1 MEQRRNEI
9 IRKTEIKNLRRR
21 FCVGVGAIIRNPF
34 KLLLVI
40 AYLLMAFWAWQ
51 NLDAWGAFEQ
61 YGVFELMLR
70 DLYHLAFVLLAVL
83 LDGLLIIRLGTPW
96 GAASIRDALRKAGL
110 VNHIGEAPI
119 LLSKIRS
126 TADRRLQIWRFD
138 PCAVPASTWMD
149 RMPEVETALNITII
163 SIGYGDSKK
172 TIVLKAVSAKG
183 DLPGFLEWNDELL
196 PTGNFELLLGEGLTG
211 PLKIDLSKVP
221 HVLLGGSS
229 GSGKTVLLKLLLMQA
244 HKKGASICIAD
255 FKGGLDFPRTWRQKC
270 HVVLTEDS
278 LLKMLK
284 KITDILEVRKTAIA
298 KTEYQNIDE
307 YNAGTGESLSRIIVA
322 CDEVAEVLDKNG
334 RTKEQKELIMQIESH
349 LSLIARQGRAL
360 GIHLILATQRP
371 DANILNGQIK
381 SNMDY
386 RICGRADEILS
397 RIILDNTEAAE
408 KVPKEARG
416 RFVTN
421 DGTVFQ
427 SYWFDQ
433 REL

>member
-1 MEQRRNEI
+1 MELKTDIR
-9 IRKTEIKNLRRR
+9 RKTEMKSLRRR
-21 FCVGVGAIIRNPF
+21 FCVGVGTIIRNPL

-40 AYLLMAFWAWQ
+40 AYLLITFWVWQ

-61 YGVFELMLR
+61 YGVFALMLQ

-83 LDGLLIIRLGTPW
+83 VSVLLIIRLGTPW

-119 LLSKIRS
+119 LLSKTKS
-126 TADRRLQIWRFD
+126 AEDKRLQIWQFD
-138 PCAVPASTWMD
+138 SCAVPASVWTD
-149 RMPEVETALNITII
+149 RVLEIETALDITIV
-163 SIGYGDSKK
+163 SAGYGDSKR
-172 TIVLKAVSAKG
+172 TVILRAVPAKG
-183 DLPGFLEWNDELL
+183 DLPGFLEWDDELM
-196 PTGNFELLLGEGLTG
+196 TEDNFELLLGEGLIG
-211 PLKIDLSKVP
+211 PVKIDLAKTP

-244 HKKGASICIAD
+244 YKKGASIYIAD
-255 FKGGLDFPRTWRQKC
+255 FKGGLDFTWLWRKKC
-270 HVVLTEDS
+270 CVALTEEK
-278 LLKMLK
+278 LLSMLT
-284 KITDILEVRKTAIA
+284 KITDTLEQRKEVIG
-298 KTEYQNIDE
+298 KTECQNIDE
-307 YNAGTGESLSRIIVA
+307 YNTATNARLNRIIVA
-322 CDEVAEVLDKNG
+322 CDEIAEVLDRNG
-334 RTKEQKELIMQIESH
+334 RTKEQKELIGQIESKM
-349 LSLIARQGRAL
+349 SLIARQGRAL
-360 GIHLILATQRP
+360 GIHLILSTQRP

-381 SNMDY
+381 SNMDC
-386 RICGRADEILS
+386 RICGRADDILS
-397 RIILDNTEAAE
+397 RIILDNAEAAE